1 MCATTTA
8 YIGIST
14 GILTKNRKQQRVDAI
29 VQKMEDKKALVAK
42 QRSQE
47 IERAEA
53 EDFRI
58 LCRVQMMRDKN

>member
-1 MCATTTA
+1 
-8 YIGIST
+8 
-14 GILTKNRKQQRVDAI
+14 
-29 VQKMEDKKALVAK
+29 MEDKKALVAK